1 MELKS
6 AELDMTTVRQVS
18 GNPAEIWDDLSWSDM
33 NSAEQALWA
42 ALGWDESS
50 WEEETDPPA
59 SDDQYWED
67 LSEAERAAVEQLGY
81 TQALWDEE

>member
-1 MELKS
+1 
-6 AELDMTTVRQVS
+6 MTSVRQVQ
-18 GNPAEIWDDLSWSDM
+18 GNPSEVWDDLSWSDM

-50 WEEETDPPA
+50 WEEETDPPEA
-59 SDDQYWED
+59 DDKYWED
-67 LSEAERAAVEQLGY
+67 LSDSERAAIGQLGY